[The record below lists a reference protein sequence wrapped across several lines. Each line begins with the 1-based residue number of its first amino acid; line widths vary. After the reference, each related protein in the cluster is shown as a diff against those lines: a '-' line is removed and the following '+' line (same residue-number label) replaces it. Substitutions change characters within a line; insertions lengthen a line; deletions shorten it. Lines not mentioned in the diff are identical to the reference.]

1 MATWLRRVLR
11 APVCTSLF
19 GAIAVPAGQAAL
31 VRFAYPH
38 LWLPPQLDEYTSG
51 VQRWLWPLGL
61 LLLLALLH
69 ACYAHA
75 HRWRP
80 AL

>member
-1 MATWLRRVLR
+1 MYPLPT
-11 APVCTSLF
+11 T
-19 GAIAVPAGQAAL
+19 AGQAAL
-31 VRFAYPH
+31 VRLAYPR
-38 LWLPPQLDEYTSG
+38 LWLPPQLDKYTSG